1 MVQLLTMTVWGW
13 RWMAAAVLPPP
24 QCRPPRQAQHV
35 GRAVG
40 LCGER
45 RCPLRAA
52 RAAWGRGGHQPW
64 GVREPQQCRCGTEG
78 HGQRAWWDGMGL
90 VILEGFSSFNVIDQA
105 GFILA
110 AALWLCFPLGT
121 GTNRMY
127 ADLSSAAYKLSS
139 LRQKRFLSISVHK
152 HH

>member
-1 MVQLLTMTVWGW
+1 
-13 RWMAAAVLPPP
+13 
-24 QCRPPRQAQHV
+24 
-35 GRAVG
+35 
-40 LCGER
+40 
-45 RCPLRAA
+45 
-52 RAAWGRGGHQPW
+52 
-64 GVREPQQCRCGTEG
+64 
-78 HGQRAWWDGMGL
+78 MGL